1 MGIKLKSAVYEVVE
15 VKSKTSA
22 KMFKSLQVGDTVQF
36 EVEIEKAGRN
46 GGTYATYIKATN
58 TSTKE
63 TTRKSFN
70 QLPDILTKFVLH
82 EIK

>member
-1 MGIKLKSAVYEVVE
+1 MGVKLKSAVYEVAE

-36 EVEIEKAGRN
+36 EVEIKKAGRN

-63 TTRKSFN
+63 TTWKSFN

-82 EIK
+82 EV